1 MPTRSEVLGQT
12 ISNDIPEGLEIDDF
26 ICGIDGSCVMYFS
39 KPLSNMVIQYAVAEI
54 RRSLGYDVGIEERKL
69 DQLENQV
76 SYTFSK
82 RPNNLRVNR
91 RKPRWR
97 SWFNFRTGGR

>member
-1 MPTRSEVLGQT
+1 
-12 ISNDIPEGLEIDDF
+12 
-26 ICGIDGSCVMYFS
+26 MYFS

-54 RRSLGYDVGIEERKL
+54 RRSLNYDVGIEERKL

-82 RPNNLRVNR
+82 RPNTLRVKRGGKWN
-91 RKPRWR
+91 
-97 SWFNFRTGGR
+97 SWFPFKRG